1 MADFSLT
8 VGPDTINGTGAD
20 DTVNGTAVTLNAG
33 DQLTGGAGI
42 DVLALYG
49 SGTFRADQL
58 AAFAGFESIALNN
71 FTNGTAYLYIGNQPI
86 KVTGVG
92 SGFEYVLSLSAA
104 NWNASNVIDGSSAPN
119 LILQLNANFAA
130 NAIYDLRSNT
140 FTKVSY
146 VFGGSDNLT
155 VRINSANAAG
165 VSSFS
170 GSGANNQLITSDT
183 SLDLSHST
191 VSGFTVISS
200 NAIGTTFAIKDLGTA
215 FQIAGGTGQDT
226 ISTQVFS
233 FTAAQRDAIFAT
245 ASIETII
252 DASGTYLKNNQTPSI
267 TSNGGGDTATVSVPE
282 KSTAVTTV
290 SATDPDVGTTFAY
303 SISGGADAALFQI
316 NASTGALSFKV
327 ARNFEGPSDADHN
340 NSYIVQA
347 PRQMVLCP
355 TVKSSPSV

>member
-92 SGFEYVLSLSAA
+92 SGFEYVLSFSAA

-146 VFGGSDNLT
+146 VFGGGDNLT

-183 SLDLSHST
+183 
-191 VSGFTVISS
+191 
-200 NAIGTTFAIKDLGTA
+200 
-215 FQIAGGTGQDT
+215 
-226 ISTQVFS
+226 
-233 FTAAQRDAIFAT
+233 
-245 ASIETII
+245 
-252 DASGTYLKNNQTPSI
+252 
-267 TSNGGGDTATVSVPE
+267 
-282 KSTAVTTV
+282 KS
-290 SATDPDVGTTFAY
+290 
-303 SISGGADAALFQI
+303 
-316 NASTGALSFKV
+316 
-327 ARNFEGPSDADHN
+327 
-340 NSYIVQA
+340 
-347 PRQMVLCP
+347 
-355 TVKSSPSV
+355 